1 MQQKSIEWNQV
12 GGSGDGWRGDVVR
25 AGGARGPTPLARDIG
40 FSHFK
45 GRGAET
51 GQRASG
57 DGERRI
63 IILASGSPGKGAEV
77 GERDPQECR
86 VSAPS
91 PHHSSQGSDN
101 SSQTSTSIFV
111 SCRLTDPLEIKS
123 YFSKQTRPRSTSC
136 TQRSQVTLGPA
147 GNANPTSASR

>member
-25 AGGARGPTPLARDIG
+25 AGGARGPTPLARELG

-45 GRGAET
+45 GRGAER
-51 GQRASG
+51 GQRAG
-57 DGERRI
+57 RAGVRRKGVRSR

-77 GERDPQECR
+77 GERDPRECR

-91 PHHSSQGSDN
+91 PHHSSQGSDKLIPN
-101 SSQTSTSIFV
+101 LDSHFCFLQI
-111 SCRLTDPLEIKS
+111 D
-123 YFSKQTRPRSTSC
+123 
-136 TQRSQVTLGPA
+136 
-147 GNANPTSASR
+147 